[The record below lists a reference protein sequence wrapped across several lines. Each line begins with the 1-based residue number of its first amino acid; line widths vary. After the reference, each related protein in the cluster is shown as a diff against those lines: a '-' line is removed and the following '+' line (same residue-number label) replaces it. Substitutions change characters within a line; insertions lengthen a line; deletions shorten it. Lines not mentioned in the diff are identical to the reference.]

1 MDNNKNGS
9 NTDDI
14 LKIIEEY
21 RKKSEEVPVNKE
33 PAKPAPAKQEAKTDK
48 KTAPKPEKKAQPK
61 AEKKAQPKA
70 ETAKKEPETENTAQ
84 EEAKEPSALNN
95 HFSDKA
101 DLSKFKDEKSK
112 HFVANKEKK
121 KREKFNFGDFLTK
134 LGNMSFL
141 PKAVIYLAFVLV
153 AAVYCSYFA
162 VTGINDMFALV
173 NVDKEANITV
183 TESTTIDD
191 VTKALKEQGVI
202 KYPWLFKLYCEVY
215 GDGTDVELMTGDYTI
230 PDSLN
235 FSNILYRLTTVR
247 VERTAVWVTI
257 PEGYTVDQIID
268 LLVSKGI
275 GTKENYVEAINNYP
289 YKHEFV
295 QLLDEMGYSENRVY
309 RLEGYLFPDTY
320 EFYTDTAEY
329 LVINRFLNN
338 FNSRFW
344 RFYDEEYKADVEA
357 MGMTFDDI
365 VTLASLVQMEARHI
379 IDYEPISYVFHNR
392 LNHSNTY
399 PYLESDATIQYF
411 LDTRKEDLT
420 VEDMNTDNPYNTY
433 LYPGLTPGAI
443 CCPGLDAL
451 EAAIYPARPVDA
463 NGKEI
468 NAYYFVSDVTGKTY
482 YAQTNA
488 GHNANKLK
496 AEEVNKYYDEQE

>member
-21 RKKSEEVPVNKE
+21 RKKSEE
-33 PAKPAPAKQEAKTDK
+33 APAKEAPEKE
-48 KTAPKPEKKAQPK
+48 APKKQPEKKTQSKPAQKKEPPKASPEAPK
-61 AEKKAQPKA
+61 AE
-70 ETAKKEPETENTAQ
+70 ETKQ
-84 EEAKEPSALNN
+84 EEAQEPAALNS

-121 KREKFNFGDFLTK
+121 KREKFNFSDFLTK

-141 PKAVIYLAFVLV
+141 PKAIIYLVFVLI

-173 NVDKEANITV
+173 SLEKEANITV
-183 TESTTIDD
+183 TEATTIDD
-191 VTKALKEQGVI
+191 VTKALEEQGVI

-215 GDGTDVELMTGDYTI
+215 GDGTDVKLIPGDYSI
-230 PDSLN
+230 PDNLN

-275 GTKENYVEAINNYP
+275 GTKENYVDAINNYP

-295 QLLDEMGYSENRVY
+295 QLLDEMGYSEDRVY

-365 VTLASLVQMEARHI
+365 ITLASLVQMEARYI

-411 LDTRKEDLT
+411 LDARKEDLT
-420 VEDMNTDNPYNTY
+420 EEDLNTDNPYNSY

-488 GHNANKLK
+488 GHNANKQK

>member
-21 RKKSEEVPVNKE
+21 RKKNEEAPVNKE
-33 PAKPAPAKQEAKTDK
+33 PAQPAPKKQEKK
-48 KTAPKPEKKAQPK
+48 SEPKKQPKTAQ
-61 AEKKAQPKA
+61 
-70 ETAKKEPETENTAQ
+70 KKEPPKASDEAPKTEEAKQ
-84 EEAKEPSALNN
+84 EEAKEPSALNS

-121 KREKFNFGDFLTK
+121 KREKFNFSDFLTR

-141 PKAVIYLAFVLV
+141 PKAIIYLVFVLI

-173 NVDKEANITV
+173 SLEKEANVTV
-183 TESTTIDD
+183 TEATTIDD
-191 VTKALKEQGVI
+191 VTEALKEQGVI

-215 GDGTDVELMTGDYTI
+215 GDGTDVKLIPGDYSI
-230 PDSLN
+230 PDNLN
-235 FSNILYRLTTVR
+235 FSNILYRLTTVK
-247 VERTAVWVTI
+247 VERTAVWVTV

-275 GTKENYVEAINNYP
+275 GTKEKYVDAINNYP

-295 QLLDEMGYSENRVY
+295 QLLDEMGYSEDRVY

-399 PYLESDATIQYF
+399 PFLESDATIQYF
-411 LDTRKEDLT
+411 LDARKEDLT
-420 VEDMNTDNPYNTY
+420 QEDLDTDNPYNTY

-488 GHNANKLK
+488 GHNANKQK
-496 AEEVNKYYDEQE
+496 AEEVNKFYDEQE

>member
-21 RKKSEEVPVNKE
+21 RKKNDKAPVNKE
-33 PAKPAPAKQEAKTDK
+33 PAQPAPKKQEK
-48 KTAPKPEKKAQPK
+48 KSEPKAQPK
-61 AEKKAQPKA
+61 TAQ
-70 ETAKKEPETENTAQ
+70 KKEPPKAYDEAPKKEEAKQ
-84 EEAKEPSALNN
+84 EEAKEPSALNS

-121 KREKFNFGDFLTK
+121 KREKFNFSDFLTR

-141 PKAVIYLAFVLV
+141 PKAIIYLVFVLI

-173 NVDKEANITV
+173 SLEKEANVTV

-191 VTKALKEQGVI
+191 VTEALKEQGVI

-215 GDGTDVELMTGDYTI
+215 GDGTDVKLIPGDYSI
-230 PDSLN
+230 PDNLN
-235 FSNILYRLTTVR
+235 FSNILYRLTTVK
-247 VERTAVWVTI
+247 VERTAVWVTV

-275 GTKENYVEAINNYP
+275 GTKEKYVDAINNYP

-295 QLLDEMGYSENRVY
+295 QLLDEMGYSEDRVY

-365 VTLASLVQMEARHI
+365 VTLASLVQMEAKHI

-399 PYLESDATIQYF
+399 PFLESDATIQYF
-411 LDTRKEDLT
+411 LDARKEDLT
-420 VEDMNTDNPYNTY
+420 QEDLDTDNPYNTY

-488 GHNANKLK
+488 GHNANKQK
-496 AEEVNKYYDEQE
+496 AEEVNKFYDEQE

>member
-21 RKKSEEVPVNKE
+21 RKKNEEAPVNKE
-33 PAKPAPAKQEAKTDK
+33 PAQPAPKKQEK
-48 KTAPKPEKKAQPK
+48 KSEPKAQPK
-61 AEKKAQPKA
+61 TAQ
-70 ETAKKEPETENTAQ
+70 KKEPPKASDEAPKTEEAKQ
-84 EEAKEPSALNN
+84 EEAKEPSALNS

-121 KREKFNFGDFLTK
+121 KREKFNFSDFLTR

-141 PKAVIYLAFVLV
+141 PKAIIYLVFVLI

-173 NVDKEANITV
+173 SLEKEANVTV
-183 TESTTIDD
+183 TEATTIDD
-191 VTKALKEQGVI
+191 VTEALKEQGVI

-215 GDGTDVELMTGDYTI
+215 GDGTDVKLIPGDYSI
-230 PDSLN
+230 PDNLN
-235 FSNILYRLTTVR
+235 FSNILYRLTTVK
-247 VERTAVWVTI
+247 VERTAVWVTV

-275 GTKENYVEAINNYP
+275 GTKEKYVDAINNYP

-295 QLLDEMGYSENRVY
+295 QLLDEMGYSEDRVY

-365 VTLASLVQMEARHI
+365 VTLASLVQMEAKHI

-399 PYLESDATIQYF
+399 PFLESDATIQYF
-411 LDTRKEDLT
+411 LDARKEDLT
-420 VEDMNTDNPYNTY
+420 QEDLDTDNPYNTY

-488 GHNANKLK
+488 GHNANKQK
-496 AEEVNKYYDEQE
+496 AEEVNKFYDEQE

>member
-21 RKKSEEVPVNKE
+21 RKKNEEAPVNKE
-33 PAKPAPAKQEAKTDK
+33 PAQPAPKKQEK
-48 KTAPKPEKKAQPK
+48 KSEPKAQPK
-61 AEKKAQPKA
+61 TAQ
-70 ETAKKEPETENTAQ
+70 KKEPPKASDEAPKTEEAKQ
-84 EEAKEPSALNN
+84 EEAKEPSALNS

-121 KREKFNFGDFLTK
+121 KREKFNFSDFLTR

-141 PKAVIYLAFVLV
+141 PKAIIYLVFVLI

-173 NVDKEANITV
+173 SLEKEANVTV

-191 VTKALKEQGVI
+191 VTEALKEQGVI

-215 GDGTDVELMTGDYTI
+215 GDGTDVKLIPGDYSI
-230 PDSLN
+230 PDNLN
-235 FSNILYRLTTVR
+235 FSNILYRLTTVK
-247 VERTAVWVTI
+247 VERTAVWVTV

-275 GTKENYVEAINNYP
+275 GTKEKYVDAINNYP

-295 QLLDEMGYSENRVY
+295 QLLDEMGYSEDRVY

-399 PYLESDATIQYF
+399 PFLESDATIQYF
-411 LDTRKEDLT
+411 LDARKEDLT
-420 VEDMNTDNPYNTY
+420 QEDLDTDNPYNTY

-488 GHNANKLK
+488 GHNANKQK
-496 AEEVNKYYDEQE
+496 AEEVNKFYDEQE

>member
-21 RKKSEEVPVNKE
+21 RKKNEEAPVNKE
-33 PAKPAPAKQEAKTDK
+33 PAQPAPKKQEKK
-48 KTAPKPEKKAQPK
+48 SEPKKQPKTAQ
-61 AEKKAQPKA
+61 
-70 ETAKKEPETENTAQ
+70 KKEPLKASDEAPKKDEAKQ
-84 EEAKEPSALNN
+84 EEAKEPSALNS

-121 KREKFNFGDFLTK
+121 KREKFNFSDFLTR

-141 PKAVIYLAFVLV
+141 PKAIIYLVFVLI

-173 NVDKEANITV
+173 SLEKEANVTV
-183 TESTTIDD
+183 TEATTIDD
-191 VTKALKEQGVI
+191 VTEALKEQGVI

-215 GDGTDVELMTGDYTI
+215 GDGTDVKLIPGDYSI
-230 PDSLN
+230 PDNLN
-235 FSNILYRLTTVR
+235 FSNILYRLTTVK
-247 VERTAVWVTI
+247 VERTAVWVTV

-275 GTKENYVEAINNYP
+275 GTKEKYVDAINNYP

-295 QLLDEMGYSENRVY
+295 QLLDEMGYSEDRVY

-399 PYLESDATIQYF
+399 PFLESDATIQYF
-411 LDTRKEDLT
+411 LDARKEDLT
-420 VEDMNTDNPYNTY
+420 QEDLDTDNPYNTY

-488 GHNANKLK
+488 GHNANKQK
-496 AEEVNKYYDEQE
+496 AEEVNKFYDEQE

>member
-1 MDNNKNGS
+1 MDNNKNS

-21 RKKSEEVPVNKE
+21 RKKNET
-33 PAKPAPAKQEAKTDK
+33 PAPEKEAV
-48 KTAPKPEKKAQPK
+48 KAQPK
-61 AEKKAQPKA
+61 AEQPKAAPKAQPKPA
-70 ETAKKEPETENTAQ
+70 PEAKQ
-84 EEAKEPSALNN
+84 EEKPKTEETVMNS

-101 DLSKFKDEKSK
+101 DLSKFKNQKDK

-121 KREKFNFGDFLTK
+121 KKGKFSFSDFLTRI
-134 LGNMSFL
+134 GNMSFL
-141 PKAVIYLAFVLV
+141 PKAILYLAFVLV

-173 NVDKEANITV
+173 STDTEANITV
-183 TESTTIDD
+183 SADTTVDD
-191 VTKALKEQGVI
+191 VINDLKEQGVI
-202 KYPWLFKLYCEVY
+202 KYPWLFKLYCSVY
-215 GDGTDVELMTGDYTI
+215 GDGTDVELIEGEYTI

-257 PEGYTVDQIID
+257 PEGFTVDQIID

-275 GTKENYVEAINNYP
+275 GTRENYVEAINNYP

-295 QLLDEMGYSENRVY
+295 QLLDEMGYSEDRVY

-329 LVINRFLNN
+329 LVINRLLNN
-338 FNSRFW
+338 FNNRFW
-344 RFYDEEYKADVEA
+344 RFYDEEYRADVEA

-365 VTLASLVQMEARHI
+365 VTLASLVQMEARLI

-392 LNHSNTY
+392 LNHSNTF

-411 LDTRKEDLT
+411 LDARKEDLT
-420 VEDMNTDNPYNTY
+420 ADDLNTDNPYNTY

-463 NGKEI
+463 NGNEI

-488 GHNANKLK
+488 GHNANKQK
-496 AEEVNKYYDEQE
+496 AEEVNKYYDEQN

>member
-21 RKKSEEVPVNKE
+21 RKKNDKAPVNKE
-33 PAKPAPAKQEAKTDK
+33 PAQPAPKKQEK
-48 KTAPKPEKKAQPK
+48 KSEPKAQPK
-61 AEKKAQPKA
+61 TAQ
-70 ETAKKEPETENTAQ
+70 KKEPPKAADEAPKTEEAKQ
-84 EEAKEPSALNN
+84 EEAKEPSALNS

-121 KREKFNFGDFLTK
+121 KREKFNFSDFLTR

-141 PKAVIYLAFVLV
+141 PKAIIYLVFVLI

-173 NVDKEANITV
+173 SLEKEANVTV
-183 TESTTIDD
+183 TEATTIDD
-191 VTKALKEQGVI
+191 VTEALKEQGVI

-215 GDGTDVELMTGDYTI
+215 GDGTDVKLIPGDYSI
-230 PDSLN
+230 PDNLN
-235 FSNILYRLTTVR
+235 FSNILYRLTTVK
-247 VERTAVWVTI
+247 VERTAVWVTV

-275 GTKENYVEAINNYP
+275 GTKEKYVDAINNYP

-295 QLLDEMGYSENRVY
+295 QLLDEMGYSEDRVY

-365 VTLASLVQMEARHI
+365 VTLASLVQMEAKHI

-399 PYLESDATIQYF
+399 PFLESDATIQYF
-411 LDTRKEDLT
+411 LDARKEDLT
-420 VEDMNTDNPYNTY
+420 QEDLDTDNPYNTY

-488 GHNANKLK
+488 GHNANKQK
-496 AEEVNKYYDEQE
+496 AEEVNKFYDEQE

>member
-1 MDNNKNGS
+1 
-9 NTDDI
+9 
-14 LKIIEEY
+14 
-21 RKKSEEVPVNKE
+21 
-33 PAKPAPAKQEAKTDK
+33 
-48 KTAPKPEKKAQPK
+48 
-61 AEKKAQPKA
+61 
-70 ETAKKEPETENTAQ
+70 
-84 EEAKEPSALNN
+84 
-95 HFSDKA
+95 
-101 DLSKFKDEKSK
+101 
-112 HFVANKEKK
+112 
-121 KREKFNFGDFLTK
+121 
-134 LGNMSFL
+134 MSFL
-141 PKAVIYLAFVLV
+141 PKAIIYLAFVLV
-153 AAVYCSYFA
+153 AAIYCSYFA

-173 NVDKEANITV
+173 SIEAEANITV
-183 TESTTIDD
+183 TENTTIDD
-191 VTKALKEQGVI
+191 VTKDLKEQGVI

-215 GDGTDVELMTGDYTI
+215 GDGTDVELIAGDYTI
-230 PDSLN
+230 PDNLN

-257 PEGYTVDQIID
+257 PEGFTVDQIID

-275 GTKENYVEAINNYP
+275 GTRENYVEAINNYP

-295 QLLDEMGYSENRVY
+295 QLLDEMGYSEDRVY

-338 FNSRFW
+338 FNTRFW

-365 VTLASLVQMEARHI
+365 ITLASLVQMEARHI

-392 LNHSNTY
+392 LNHANTF

-420 VEDMNTDNPYNTY
+420 VEDLNTDNPYNSY

-496 AEEVNKYYDEQE
+496 AEEVNKYYDEQK

>member
-9 NTDDI
+9 TTDDI

-21 RKKSEEVPVNKE
+21 RKKNEEAPASKE
-33 PAKPAPAKQEAKTDK
+33 PAKPAPKKQEK
-48 KTAPKPEKKAQPK
+48 KPEPKKQPEPVKKAPPKAAPEKKEPAEEK
-61 AEKKAQPKA
+61 AKP
-70 ETAKKEPETENTAQ
+70 
-84 EEAKEPSALNN
+84 EEAKETSAINS

-121 KREKFNFGDFLTK
+121 KRKKFNFSEFLTR

-141 PKAVIYLAFVLV
+141 PKAIIYLAFVLV
-153 AAVYCSYFA
+153 AAIYCSYFA

-173 NVDKEANITV
+173 SIEAEANITV
-183 TESTTIDD
+183 TENTTIDD
-191 VTKALKEQGVI
+191 VTKDLKEQGVI

-215 GDGTDVELMTGDYTI
+215 GDGTDVELIAGDYTI
-230 PDSLN
+230 PDNLN

-257 PEGYTVDQIID
+257 PEGFTVDQIID

-275 GTKENYVEAINNYP
+275 GTRENYVEAINNYP

-295 QLLDEMGYSENRVY
+295 QLLDEMGYSEDRVY

-338 FNSRFW
+338 FNTRFW

-365 VTLASLVQMEARHI
+365 ITLASLVQMEARHI

-420 VEDMNTDNPYNTY
+420 VEDLNTDNPYNSY

-496 AEEVNKYYDEQE
+496 AEEVNKYYDEQK

>member
-21 RKKSEEVPVNKE
+21 RKKNEEAPVNKE
-33 PAKPAPAKQEAKTDK
+33 PAQPAPKKQEKK
-48 KTAPKPEKKAQPK
+48 SEPKKQPKTAQ
-61 AEKKAQPKA
+61 
-70 ETAKKEPETENTAQ
+70 KKEPPKASDEAPKTEEAKQ
-84 EEAKEPSALNN
+84 EEAKEPSALNS

-121 KREKFNFGDFLTK
+121 KREKFNFSDFLTR

-141 PKAVIYLAFVLV
+141 PKAIIYLVFVLI

-173 NVDKEANITV
+173 SLEKEANVTV
-183 TESTTIDD
+183 TEATTIDD
-191 VTKALKEQGVI
+191 VTEALKEQGVI

-215 GDGTDVELMTGDYTI
+215 GDGTDVKLIPGDYSI
-230 PDSLN
+230 PDNLN
-235 FSNILYRLTTVR
+235 FSNILYRLTTVK
-247 VERTAVWVTI
+247 VERTAVWVTV

-275 GTKENYVEAINNYP
+275 GTKEKYVEAINNYP

-295 QLLDEMGYSENRVY
+295 QLLDEMGYSEDRVY

-399 PYLESDATIQYF
+399 PFLESDATIQYF
-411 LDTRKEDLT
+411 LDARKEDLT
-420 VEDMNTDNPYNTY
+420 QEDLDTDNPYNTY

-488 GHNANKLK
+488 GHNANKQK
-496 AEEVNKYYDEQE
+496 AEEVNKFYDEQE

>member
-21 RKKSEEVPVNKE
+21 RKKNDKAPVNKE
-33 PAKPAPAKQEAKTDK
+33 PAQPAPKKQEK
-48 KTAPKPEKKAQPK
+48 KSEPKAQPK
-61 AEKKAQPKA
+61 TAQ
-70 ETAKKEPETENTAQ
+70 KKEPPKAADEAPKTEEAKQ
-84 EEAKEPSALNN
+84 EEAKEPSALNS

-121 KREKFNFGDFLTK
+121 KRGKFNFSDFLTR

-141 PKAVIYLAFVLV
+141 PKAIIYLVFVLI

-173 NVDKEANITV
+173 SLEKEANVTV
-183 TESTTIDD
+183 TEATTIDD
-191 VTKALKEQGVI
+191 VTEALKEQGVI

-215 GDGTDVELMTGDYTI
+215 GDGTDVKLIPGDYSI
-230 PDSLN
+230 PDNLN
-235 FSNILYRLTTVR
+235 FSNILYRLTTVK
-247 VERTAVWVTI
+247 VERTAVWVTV

-275 GTKENYVEAINNYP
+275 GTKEKYVDAINNYP

-295 QLLDEMGYSENRVY
+295 QLLDEMGYSEDRVY

-365 VTLASLVQMEARHI
+365 VTLASLVQMEAKHI

-399 PYLESDATIQYF
+399 PFLESDATIQYF
-411 LDTRKEDLT
+411 LDARKEDLT
-420 VEDMNTDNPYNTY
+420 QEDLDTDNPYNTY

-488 GHNANKLK
+488 GHNANKQK
-496 AEEVNKYYDEQE
+496 AEEVNKFYDEQE